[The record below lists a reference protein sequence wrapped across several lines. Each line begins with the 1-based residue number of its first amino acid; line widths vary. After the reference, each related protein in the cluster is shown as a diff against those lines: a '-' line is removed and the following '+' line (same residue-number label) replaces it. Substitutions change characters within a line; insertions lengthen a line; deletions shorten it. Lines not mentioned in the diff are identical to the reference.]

1 MVCKSVPAPPLG
13 PKLPRGAVGA
23 HPSAVLTSSS
33 RLAPESCHLPAP
45 TATELGFTAAK
56 QAAELWWWPGETQ
69 RASVC
74 AKGCVGAGCAG
85 GTSAGAE
92 FCALCWCQVHG
103 SVLWS
108 APGTAPKHRPF
119 VLCWGQRSPHALADV
134 APGDAV
140 GGHQDGLRCDWMI
153 LQVLSN
159 LNFL

>member
-1 MVCKSVPAPPLG
+1 MLRAGCSLLLQEMVVGVQMVCKSVPAPPLG

-108 APGTAPKHRPF
+108 APGTAPSPAECSPCR
-119 VLCWGQRSPHALADV
+119 VLQEIASYSSLW
-134 APGDAV
+134 
-140 GGHQDGLRCDWMI
+140 
-153 LQVLSN
+153 
-159 LNFL
+159 